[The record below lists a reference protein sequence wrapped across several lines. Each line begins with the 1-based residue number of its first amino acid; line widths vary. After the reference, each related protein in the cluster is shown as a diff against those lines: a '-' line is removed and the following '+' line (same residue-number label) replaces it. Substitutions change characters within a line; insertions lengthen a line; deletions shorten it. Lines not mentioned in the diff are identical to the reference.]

1 MISLIKSRV
10 MIIDVLQNCT
20 MMIIA
25 QVFSIKSPNI
35 LLQALRKRRK
45 KEAKTKD
52 RKKNEKIGMNRNEK
66 NIRSFAQLNILH
78 IPRAII
84 SFIRPCDCPTSID
97 WFTAT
102 SHTRRV
108 VIKNVL
114 RKMVKN
120 QQFEQN
126 DRRRNKVRSIKLI
139 P

>member
-1 MISLIKSRV
+1 MK
-10 MIIDVLQNCT
+10 
-20 MMIIA
+20 
-25 QVFSIKSPNI
+25 
-35 LLQALRKRRK
+35 
-45 KEAKTKD
+45 
-52 RKKNEKIGMNRNEK
+52 K

-78 IPRAII
+78 ISRAIR
-84 SFIRPCDCPTSID
+84 SFIRPCNCPTSID

-114 RKMVKN
+114 RKMVKY

-126 DRRRNKVRSIKLI
+126 DRRRNIARAIKLI

>member
-1 MISLIKSRV
+1 M
-10 MIIDVLQNCT
+10 
-20 MMIIA
+20 
-25 QVFSIKSPNI
+25 
-35 LLQALRKRRK
+35 RK
-45 KEAKTKD
+45 K
-52 RKKNEKIGMNRNEK
+52 
-66 NIRSFAQLNILH
+66 IRSFAQLNILH
-78 IPRAII
+78 ISLAIR
-84 SFIRPCDCPTSID
+84 SFIRPCDCRTSID

-126 DRRRNKVRSIKLI
+126 DRRRNIVRSIKLI